1 MDRKLIIYLDS
12 CCYGRRFDIKTH
24 PKIKVQADRIMHIID
39 NRTTGEYAIIGSFA
53 VTAEM
58 RKIRSAKKLKAIE
71 KFYYSVITSEVN
83 ISAQTI
89 ARAMEL
95 NLMGLGKMDSFHL
108 AAAEAA
114 GAGFLL
120 TTDEDFVFKCKN
132 RNLTVVKV
140 INPLEF

>member
-1 MDRKLIIYLDS
+1 MNIKLIIYLDS
-12 CCYGRRFDIKTH
+12 CCYGRRFDVKTQ
-24 PKIKVQADRIMHIID
+24 PKIKAQADRIRHIID
-39 NRTTGEYAIIGSFA
+39 NRTTGGYAIIGSFA

-58 RKIRSAKKLKAIE
+58 RKIRNAKKLKAVE

-89 ARAMEL
+89 ARATEL

-114 GAGFLL
+114 LADFLL

-132 RNLTVVKV
+132 RNLTAVKV